1 MLALNKHRYVIFD
14 IDGTIANIEHRQH
27 WVKTKPRN
35 WVAFK
40 QGIPH
45 DVLHEDIAWLLKIL
59 STATRI
65 FIVSGR
71 EGSEIGREQTVDWL
85 HRHGIPYEELHMRP
99 EKDYRDD
106 STIKREILNDLRERH
121 GEPLM
126 VFDDRD
132 RVVNMWR
139 EEGVRCLQ
147 VAPGDF

>member
-1 MLALNKHRYVIFD
+1 MFPENKQTYVIFD
-14 IDGTIANIEHRQH
+14 IDGTLANISHRQH
-27 WVKTKPRN
+27 WVATKPRN

-45 DVLHEDIAWLLKIL
+45 DKPHDDIIWLLKIL

-65 FIVSGR
+65 MIVSGR
-71 EGSEIGREQTVDWL
+71 EGSEISKKHTEDWL
-85 HRHGIPYEELHMRP
+85 HQHNIAYEELHMRP
-99 EKDYRDD
+99 DKDYRDD
-106 STIKREILNDLRERH
+106 SIVKREILADLRARH

-132 RVVNMWR
+132 RVVKMWR